1 MPAEMFD
8 DQRRAWIASH
18 AGVLMFQKRRAELL
32 AKRIRARAR
41 AKVGG
46 RPDPHD
52 DQVTPPL
59 VFRNSSTASGSFE
72 AALVATCAVI
82 APLGWA
88 MGKGGYLAVV
98 TLIPERLRAYPIAAL
113 IWVSAASGLALVFFY
128 DFGTSLTDALVKPW
142 LLAQIPAGFLAAALY
157 GILEG
162 WLAIEGSSDLWP
174 LTPVAADIDDDLI
187 LDPGMVPMATVLDP
201 PDRPRRRRVPPSISA
216 RRRVPPKVHW
226 LPILSGAA
234 VVAITA
240 IWFTCSVADAA
251 LNPPQTPPTSE
262 LGADW

>member
-1 MPAEMFD
+1 MPAEIFD
-8 DQRRAWIASH
+8 DQRRAWIAAH
-18 AGVLMFQKRRAELL
+18 TGVFMFQKRRAEVL

-41 AKVGG
+41 SKVGG

-52 DQVTPPL
+52 DQVTPPF
-59 VFRNSSTASGSFE
+59 VFRNGSTTSGSFE
-72 AALVATCAVI
+72 AALVTACAVI

-88 MGKGGYLAVV
+88 LGKGGYCAIV
-98 TLIPERLRAYPIAAL
+98 TLIPERLRAYPIPAL
-113 IWVSAASGLALVFFY
+113 IWASAVSGLPLVLFY
-128 DFGTSLTDALVKPW
+128 DPDTSLTETLVVPW

-157 GILEG
+157 GVLEG

-201 PDRPRRRRVPPSISA
+201 PDPPRRRRVPPSISA
-216 RRRVPPKVHW
+216 RRRTPPKVHW

-234 VVAITA
+234 AVTIIA
-240 IWFTCSVADAA
+240 IWYTCSVLDAT
-251 LNPPQTPPTSE
+251 LEPPQTTPASE
-262 LGADW
+262 VDTTW